1 MKINKR
7 RLAAALKEV
16 NITGKTLVKIF
27 KNLETKMNAKRCK
40 EVFVIALDKDNSA
53 ITSELLPE
61 IIFRLKEKE

>member
-7 RLAAALKEV
+7 RLTALREV

-40 EVFVIALDKDNSA
+40 KVFVIALDKDNSA